1 MAGSRAFGAA
11 TQAVEMMEATQGGF
25 NWLPPPDAAPTL
37 SGALVQKSAFRTR
50 GENDAD
56 F

>member
-1 MAGSRAFGAA
+1 LHEQNRFDLKIAENKNGGSRAFGAA

-37 SGALVQKSAFRTR
+37 SGALV
-50 GENDAD
+50 
-56 F
+56 